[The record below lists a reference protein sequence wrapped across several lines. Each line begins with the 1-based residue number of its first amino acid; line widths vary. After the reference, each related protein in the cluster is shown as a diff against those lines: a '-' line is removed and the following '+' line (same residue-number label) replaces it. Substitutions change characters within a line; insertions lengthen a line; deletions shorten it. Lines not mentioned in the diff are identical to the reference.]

1 MSGMVRGGD
10 DDQSVQSGDGDQP
23 EYGSMGR
30 DEGDDELHDDQ
41 SKDGQEGGVIGK
53 RGLNSTGGSSWL
65 GTQEDRDDFV
75 TLSDEFLSRTGALED
90 DIGKKMEEDWQ
101 KVEDGQA
108 TVRGDQEDD
117 VRLVT
122 SLAEKIVCPGDQPQ
136 TNLGV
141 VQDVRT
147 NTNRDMVGLTSTIVG
162 VQDATTRVATANLN
176 NPLGDHNPECQ
187 SFFVRMGINGM
198 NVVSRSEERV
208 EEYKMMSTGD
218 FVIMDSTL
226 ELVEV
231 LKIVGLVRNNGS
243 TTEPSSGE
251 KFVQLSTM
259 FSLIAYFH
267 LTKQTTHPP
276 L

>member
-1 MSGMVRGGD
+1 
-10 DDQSVQSGDGDQP
+10 
-23 EYGSMGR
+23 MG
-30 DEGDDELHDDQ
+30 
-41 SKDGQEGGVIGK
+41 
-53 RGLNSTGGSSWL
+53 
-65 GTQEDRDDFV
+65 
-75 TLSDEFLSRTGALED
+75 
-90 DIGKKMEEDWQ
+90 
-101 KVEDGQA
+101 
-108 TVRGDQEDD
+108 
-117 VRLVT
+117 
-122 SLAEKIVCPGDQPQ
+122 
-136 TNLGV
+136 
-141 VQDVRT
+141 
-147 NTNRDMVGLTSTIVG
+147 
-162 VQDATTRVATANLN
+162 ATANLN

-218 FVIMDSTL
+218 FGIMDSTL

>member
-1 MSGMVRGGD
+1 MVKPQEEGM
-10 DDQSVQSGDGDQP
+10 
-23 EYGSMGR
+23 
-30 DEGDDELHDDQ
+30 
-41 SKDGQEGGVIGK
+41 GK
-53 RGLNSTGGSSWL
+53 MML
-65 GTQEDRDDFV
+65 
-75 TLSDEFLSRTGALED
+75 
-90 DIGKKMEEDWQ
+90 
-101 KVEDGQA
+101 
-108 TVRGDQEDD
+108 
-117 VRLVT
+117 
-122 SLAEKIVCPGDQPQ
+122 EKIVCLSDQPQ
-136 TNLGV
+136 TNHGV
-141 VQDVRT
+141 VQYART
-147 NTNRDMVGLTSTIVG
+147 NTNLGMVGFASTVAG
-162 VQDATTRVATANLN
+162 VEDATAQVATANRN
-176 NPLGDHNPECQ
+176 NPLGHDIPECQ

-218 FVIMDSTL
+218 FGIMDSTL

-231 LKIVGLVRNNGS
+231 KKTVGLVRNNGS